1 MNKLPFESVKRELV
15 YKQKVRLGKPA
26 KRTAEELLNFGI
38 INLDKP
44 RGPKSIHCGNK
55 IRKLLEQPKV
65 GHAGT
70 LDSF

>member
-1 MNKLPFESVKRELV
+1 MQKLPYELANRELI
-15 YKQKVRLGKPA
+15 YKQKFKLGKPT
-26 KRTAEELLNFGI
+26 KKTAEELLNFGI

-55 IRKLLEQPKV
+55 IRQLLEQPKV

>member
-1 MNKLPFESVKRELV
+1 MNKLPYELV
-15 YKQKVRLGKPA
+15 KKELIYKQKAILGKPV
-26 KRTAEELLNFGI
+26 KRSAEELLNFGI

-70 LDSF
+70 LESF

>member
-1 MNKLPFESVKRELV
+1 MQKLPYELADRTLI
-15 YKQKVRLGKPA
+15 YKHKFKFGKPA
-26 KRTAEELLNFGI
+26 RKSAEELLNFGI

-55 IRKLLEQPKV
+55 IRQLLEQPKV

-70 LDSF
+70 LESY

>member
-1 MNKLPFESVKRELV
+1 MQKLPYELADRTLI
-15 YKQKVRLGKPA
+15 YKHKFRLGKPDKKSA
-26 KRTAEELLNFGI
+26 TELLNFGI

-55 IRKLLEQPKV
+55 IRQLLEQPKV